1 MQDLRYALRS
11 LLKSPGFTVTAVA
24 VLAIGIGATGAL
36 FSAVDAVLLRSLPFE
51 EPDRLLAL
59 WETNPER
66 NWTQAQVAAA
76 NYVDWRERTTAF
88 TDIAAYNDWLDN
100 AALTGDGEPQVLLTN
115 EVTGN
120 FFQVLGLAPALG
132 TFFDDAD
139 TWAGSDP
146 GVVLAHAAWQQRFG
160 GDPGVLGSQLTL
172 DGVEHTIV
180 GVAPAALSW
189 SFEQVEAWLA
199 VRWAPERRAQASF
212 RRAHGMRAVGRM
224 KEGVTVDEAVVDLQR
239 IAAYLESEYPETNID
254 MGVGAGS
261 LREWMVGDSRQPL
274 LLLLSAVGFVLLIAC
289 ANVANMQL
297 VRSADR
303 RHEVAVRRAL
313 GAANGRLL
321 RQRLT
326 ESLLLTSLG
335 GALGLVLAAGLLR
348 VLVAARP
355 AIGGSLFPRLAQ
367 ASLDARMLAF
377 TFLAVGVTGVFFAV
391 IPTLAGTRNTVAVRL
406 GSGTRSSVSRAHS
419 RASTA
424 LVVLE
429 VALVVPLVVGAG
441 LMVRT
446 LFAISAADPGFE
458 PAGLTAVEVSFP
470 RSRYP
475 DNAAIGT
482 FMAQALDG
490 VRARPGVESAGF
502 SARLPFV
509 AQRWSSSFRV
519 ESWPPDRYGIT
530 VRHDEVSPGAFA
542 TMGVTISEGR
552 DFERA
557 DATGDI
563 VAMVNRSFV
572 DQHMPEGGA
581 VGERL
586 CFDQVVENCRYWYR
600 IVGVVENVR
609 RLRLSEE
616 ERPSIYAL
624 ALQDT
629 PGGGQLLVRSQHPAT
644 EITGLVRSVLQEI
657 DPAMP
662 IQAVRKMDTV
672 VNDSIARERLFLNL
686 LGAFAATAVLLAA
699 LGIYGVVSYTTA
711 RRIPEIG
718 VRVALGATPD
728 LIARTVMARGLKP
741 VALGA
746 TLGFAAALATS
757 RLLANLLFGVVP
769 LDPATYGL
777 ALLVLAAVASSACWV
792 PARRALHVDP
802 VDALR
807 AD

>member
-1 MQDLRYALRS
+1 
-11 LLKSPGFTVTAVA
+11 
-24 VLAIGIGATGAL
+24 
-36 FSAVDAVLLRSLPFE
+36 
-51 EPDRLLAL
+51 
-59 WETNPER
+59 
-66 NWTQAQVAAA
+66 
-76 NYVDWRERTTAF
+76 
-88 TDIAAYNDWLDN
+88 
-100 AALTGDGEPQVLLTN
+100 
-115 EVTGN
+115 
-120 FFQVLGLAPALG
+120 
-132 TFFDDAD
+132 
-139 TWAGSDP
+139 
-146 GVVLAHAAWQQRFG
+146 
-160 GDPGVLGSQLTL
+160 
-172 DGVEHTIV
+172 
-180 GVAPAALSW
+180 
-189 SFEQVEAWLA
+189 
-199 VRWAPERRAQASF
+199 
-212 RRAHGMRAVGRM
+212 
-224 KEGVTVDEAVVDLQR
+224 
-239 IAAYLESEYPETNID
+239 
-254 MGVGAGS
+254 
-261 LREWMVGDSRQPL
+261 
-274 LLLLSAVGFVLLIAC
+274 
-289 ANVANMQL
+289 
-297 VRSADR
+297 
-303 RHEVAVRRAL
+303 
-313 GAANGRLL
+313 
-321 RQRLT
+321 
-326 ESLLLTSLG
+326 
-335 GALGLVLAAGLLR
+335 
-348 VLVAARP
+348 
-355 AIGGSLFPRLAQ
+355 
-367 ASLDARMLAF
+367 
-377 TFLAVGVTGVFFAV
+377 
-391 IPTLAGTRNTVAVRL
+391 
-406 GSGTRSSVSRAHS
+406 
-419 RASTA
+419 
-424 LVVLE
+424 
-429 VALVVPLVVGAG
+429 
-441 LMVRT
+441 
-446 LFAISAADPGFE
+446 
-458 PAGLTAVEVSFP
+458 
-470 RSRYP
+470 
-475 DNAAIGT
+475 
-482 FMAQALDG
+482 
-490 VRARPGVESAGF
+490 
-502 SARLPFV
+502 
-509 AQRWSSSFRV
+509 
-519 ESWPPDRYGIT
+519 
-530 VRHDEVSPGAFA
+530 
-542 TMGVTISEGR
+542 MGVTISEGR